1 MFPASLPFDYVRHY
15 DRHDRVRRIGVQQIG
30 SRICRPGPRQGLK
43 A

>member
-15 DRHDRVRRIGVQQIG
+15 DRHDRVRRIRVQQIG
-30 SRICRPGPRQGLK
+30 SRVRRPGSREGLK